1 MNRPIRSFS
10 RALVQGVVALVLVVG
25 AIALAAMAWQAAS
38 STREAEEQDLA
49 RTLDR
54 SVERLRMLVQ
64 AAEMTADSVERV
76 ARVPAVTPATLQPAL
91 ERALAA
97 FEQRPELSYLGIAL
111 AEHGQYGNLERTA
124 DGRVLLWLH
133 PGAEPGE
140 QITRNFI
147 LADGAFTPYSQQP
160 ADGYDA
166 RERPFYRA
174 ALEEAEQGR
183 WLPAYPW
190 IVHGGADN
198 QAPLWGLSYVKVL
211 RDRSGQRIGVLDV
224 DFDLPAVNRF
234 LAAVAAEYGV
244 QLQIVEL
251 GPTPRLLG
259 DRRAQGAPLPVPQ
272 ALAPLLGAPGGAA
285 TSRLALPDGDHWAA
299 ARRLELQGGVQW
311 LVVATRKTALIGAP
325 LRSQLYQV
333 VGMGLALVVGLV
345 LISWRM
351 ARRFGQ
357 PLQDLER
364 QVARAGEPGAPDG
377 LAIAPVAGGFRET
390 QRLGE
395 ALHRMAT
402 AVRQREAQLAGKTR
416 ELLRAK
422 EEQLASLAL
431 RGAIFESIDTALL
444 TIDAQRTVLEWN
456 AGAERLFGV
465 RRTQALGQDVARS
478 IAAAE
483 GPADWEAILAIQG
496 AGTLRLAGP
505 HGAFDAELRVV
516 TSGQGAD
523 RSHTLVVNDVS
534 ARRDAE
540 RRLREER
547 DYADAVLNSLP
558 GVFYHCD
565 AQVRLQR
572 WNHNFERI
580 TGADARQLAGVD
592 PLVFMPEDQRARV
605 AGQFAQVFTAGNV
618 QFEADYALAN
628 GRRIPCLFTGVRF
641 EHGGVPGFVGLGTDI
656 SERKRAERRLQH
668 LATHDALTDLP
679 NRKLL
684 HERFAQ
690 AAARARQTGRPL
702 ALLLLDLDRFKVVND
717 AYGHRFGD
725 EVLKLVAQRLVRLLG
740 PGDTVARHGGDQFLL
755 LLGELHDGADAQAV
769 AGRVLQSLAQPVALQ
784 SREVHLSGSIGLS
797 LFPQDGEGVDVLI
810 KNADQAMYRAKTQGR
825 STCVGFTQAMNRETQ
840 QRVALETQL
849 RGAAA
854 AGQLQLLYQPKVS
867 LATGAIV
874 GCEALLRWHHPVLG
888 PVSPARFIPV
898 AEDSGLIVPIS
909 DWVLRTACLQ
919 ARAWADAGLPRTTV
933 AVNISARQLLQQD
946 LAGWTLDML
955 QETGL
960 APGLLELELTESLIA
975 QDVEKMIATFERL
988 KEVGVRLSIDDFGTG
1003 YSSLSYLKHFRVD
1016 TLKIDQSFVRNMLT
1030 QREDET
1036 IVRAVIA
1043 LAHNL
1048 QFEVIAEGV
1057 ETAAHCALLRAHGCD
1072 EIQGYYFSPPVPAAE
1087 FEALLRGGRH
1097 LPLEAGAT
1105 APQRDEESLLGQ

>member
-1 MNRPIRSFS
+1 MQN
-10 RALVQGVVALVLVVG
+10 VTALVLGVG

-38 STREAEEQDLA
+38 STREAAEQDLA

-76 ARVPAVTPATLQPAL
+76 ARVPGVTAQTLQPAL

-124 DGRVLLWLH
+124 DGRILLWLH
-133 PGAEPGE
+133 PGTAPGE
-140 QITRNFI
+140 QVTRNLI
-147 LADGAFTPYSQQP
+147 LADGAFAPHGQQP
-160 ADGYDA
+160 SNGYDA
-166 RERPFYRA
+166 RQRPFYRA
-174 ALEEAEQGR
+174 ALEDEEQGR
-183 WLPAYPW
+183 WLPAYQW
-190 IVHGGADN
+190 IVHGDADN

-211 RDRSGQRIGVLDV
+211 RDQSGQRIGVLDV

-234 LAAVAAEYGV
+234 LAAVADEYGV

-251 GPTPRLLG
+251 GQTPRLVG
-259 DRRAQGAPLPVPQ
+259 DRRTQGAPLAVPD
-272 ALAPLLGAPGGAA
+272 ALMPLLGVQGGAA
-285 TSRLALPDGDHWAA
+285 TSRMALPDGDHWAA
-299 ARRLELQGGVQW
+299 ARRVELHGGVHW
-311 LVVATRKTALIGAP
+311 VVVATRKAALIGAP
-325 LRSQLYQV
+325 LRSQLYHV
-333 VGMGLALVVGLV
+333 VGMGLALVIGLV

-351 ARRFGQ
+351 ARRLGK
-357 PLQDLER
+357 PLQELER
-364 QVARAGEPGAPDG
+364 RVERAGQSDAPD
-377 LAIAPVAGGFRET
+377 AFASSPAAGGFRET
-390 QRLGE
+390 RRLGE
-395 ALHRMAT
+395 ALQRMAT
-402 AVRQREAQLAGKTR
+402 AVRQREEQLASSNL

-422 EEQLASLAL
+422 EQQLASLAL
-431 RGAIFESIDTALL
+431 RGAIFESIDTALFNL
-444 TIDAQRTVLEWN
+444 DAGHTVVEWN

-465 RRTQALGQDVARS
+465 RREQAVGRPVAQS
-478 IAAAE
+478 IAAAD
-483 GPADWEAILAIQG
+483 GPADWEAILATDG
-496 AGTLRLAGP
+496 AGMFRLAGP

-516 TSGQGAD
+516 VLGRGAD
-523 RSHTLVVNDVS
+523 RSCTLVVNDVS
-534 ARRDAE
+534 ARRSAE

-572 WNHNFERI
+572 WNRNFERI
-580 TGADARQLAGVD
+580 TGAAAGQLAGID
-592 PLVFMPEDQRARV
+592 PLVFIPEDERTRV
-605 AGQFAQVFTAGNV
+605 AGQFAQVFDAGSV
-618 QFEADYALAN
+618 QFEADYALAS

-641 EHGGVPGFVGLGTDI
+641 EHGGRQGFVGLGTDI

-679 NRKLL
+679 NRTLL
-684 HERFAQ
+684 HERFTQ
-690 AAARARQTGRPL
+690 AVATARRSGQPL
-702 ALLLLDLDRFKVVND
+702 ALLLLDLDRFKIVND

-725 EVLKLVAQRLVRLLG
+725 EVLKLVGERLVRQLG
-740 PGDTVARHGGDQFLL
+740 AGDTVARHGGDQFLL
-755 LLGELHDGADAQAV
+755 LLTGLQDAAEANAV
-769 AGRVLQSLAQPVALQ
+769 AARILASLQQPVALQ
-784 SREVHLSGSIGLS
+784 AREVHLSGSIGLS
-797 LFPQDGEGVDVLI
+797 VFPQDGESADQLI
-810 KNADQAMYRAKTQGR
+810 KNADQAMYRAKVLGR
-825 STCVGFTQAMNRETQ
+825 STYVGFTQAMNQETR
-840 QRVALETQL
+840 QRVDLETQL

-874 GCEALLRWHHPVLG
+874 GCEALLRWHHPLLG
-888 PVSPARFIPV
+888 TVSPARFIPV

-919 ARAWADAGLPRTTV
+919 ARAWADAGLQRTTV

-946 LAGWTLDML
+946 LAAWTLGML

-988 KEVGVRLSIDDFGTG
+988 KQVGVRLSIDDFGTG

-1030 QREDET
+1030 QSEDET

-1048 QFEVIAEGV
+1048 KFKVIAEGV
-1057 ETAAHCALLRAHGCD
+1057 ETAEHCQLLRAHGCD
-1072 EIQGYYFSPPVPAAE
+1072 EIQGYYFGKPVPAAE
-1087 FEALLRGGRH
+1087 FEALLRSGKCLSLAEEASPVHALDDESWLGG
-1097 LPLEAGAT
+1097 
-1105 APQRDEESLLGQ
+1105 